1 MMEIWLKM
9 KEPLDRYEISNA
21 GRIRK
26 MINMAH
32 PERAMKFSYPKPF
45 VSKGTLR
52 VALNG
57 GQKVTV
63 SRMVFETF
71 NNDLQDGL
79 VVAHMNGNFTD
90 NRPENLVQ
98 VSQME
103 NIHHKKLHGTWQA
116 GPKHPTAN
124 PKHSYAV
131 ADAVR
136 NALRVAARTENRK
149 LARGERKRIAA
160 ENNVCVGFI
169 DTVARGGWH
178 DQTNW
183 N

>member
-9 KEPLDRYEISNA
+9 KEPFDRYEISNA

-32 PERAMKFSYPKPF
+32 PEREKKFAYPKPF
-45 VSKGTLR
+45 VGKGTLR

-57 GQKVTV
+57 GQKVAV
-63 SRMVFETF
+63 SRMVFEAF
-71 NNDLQDGL
+71 NDDLRDGL
-79 VVAHMNGNFTD
+79 VIAHMNGNYTD

-116 GPKHPTAN
+116 GPTHPRAN
-124 PKHSYAV
+124 QKHSYTA
-131 ADAVR
+131 ADNIR
-136 NALRVAARTENRK
+136 NALHLATRTARGK
-149 LARGERKRIAA
+149 LMRGERKRIAS
-160 ENNVCVGFI
+160 ENNVDVGFI

-183 N
+183 H